1 MRIGKFDFKWAG
13 AKLSLAF
20 LCLFHISMLR
30 WPVSTERNIT
40 SLENSVLL
48 RSVQSAT
55 VIGFV
60 VNYWTTSMLRAGEI
74 NFYTQ
79 TFTLTI
85 NIVIYFIKTSSSFKN
100 RKTTDFF

>member
-1 MRIGKFDFKWAG
+1 MSFSHFPV
-13 AKLSLAF
+13 
-20 LCLFHISMLR
+20 
-30 WPVSTERNIT
+30 PVSTERNIT

-55 VIGFV
+55 VKGFV
-60 VNYWTTSMLRAGEI
+60 VYYWTTSMLRAGEI